1 MFDKQ
6 IMHKLESMLNQMNP
20 EQKNKLAD
28 IMKDEESLKKAI
40 SGIDPQKARQA
51 AKSMHLE
58 DETDMDVG
66 RLVETLKKNS
76 DLIKNIDKK
85 L

>member
-51 AKSMHLE
+51 AKNMHLE